1 MLYVFYGNDVIGVRE
16 KAHGFLN
23 AQGTPGEGAA
33 RVSAENYDRG
43 ILRDCAQAVS
53 LFAGVQVVCI
63 DTLSEDS
70 EAFVSL
76 LEDAPFLAQS
86 ANVFVVIEGTLLA
99 APKKVFTECATDMV
113 EVKKGVSEAFN
124 GFALAD
130 ALLRRDKKSLWILL
144 AEARRNGLGSE
155 EIIGTLFWQLKI
167 LRLAE
172 RTKSAE
178 EAGQKP
184 FVYNKAKRALSLFKK
199 GELDTLSRDML
210 ALYHDGHMGKRDIEI
225 ALEQW
230 VLAL

>member
-16 KAHGFLN
+16 KAQVFLSTQN
-23 AQGTPGEGAA
+23 VGGVETES
-33 RVSAENYDRG
+33 VTTENYDRG
-43 ILRDCAQAVS
+43 ILRDCAQSVS
-53 LFAGVQVVCI
+53 LFAGVQVVLI

-70 EAFVSL
+70 DAFTSL
-76 LEDAPFLAQS
+76 LEDVPVLAQS
-86 ANVFVVIEGTLLA
+86 ANIFVVIEGTLLA
-99 APKKVFTECATDMV
+99 APKKAFAEYATDMV
-113 EVKKGVSEAFN
+113 EVKRAAGEAFN

-144 AEARRNGLGSE
+144 VDARRNGLSSE

-172 RTKSAE
+172 RTKSPE

-230 VLAL
+230 VLKL

>member
-16 KAHGFLN
+16 KAHSFLS
-23 AQGTPGEGAA
+23 AQGRASEGVEN
-33 RVSAENYDRG
+33 VSIENYDQG
-43 ILRDCAQAVS
+43 ILRDSAQATS
-53 LFAGVQVVCI
+53 LFAGVQVVLI
-63 DTLSEDS
+63 DTLSEDGD
-70 EAFVSL
+70 AFASL
-76 LEDAPFLAQS
+76 LEEVPLLAES
-86 ANVFVVIEGTLLA
+86 ANIFVVIEGTLLA
-99 APKKVFTECATDMV
+99 APKKIFTEHATDMI
-113 EVKKGVSEAFN
+113 EVKKATGEAFN

-144 AEARRNGLGSE
+144 VEARRNGLSSE

-172 RTKSAE
+172 RTKSPE

-230 VLAL
+230 VLSL